1 MIPAF
6 MLYLSPLLAA
16 TVGAIMSLQA
26 CAALICSPLQP
37 SDAAPAEG
45 RYRSDRKNT
54 QRLAQHWCFRANLRW
69 QNDARR
75 LKSWLRRAPS
85 TPSRIQLN

>member
-45 RYRSDRKNT
+45 RYRSDRKNAALGAALVFPCESS
-54 QRLAQHWCFRANLRW
+54 LA
-69 QNDARR
+69 
-75 LKSWLRRAPS
+75 K
-85 TPSRIQLN
+85 